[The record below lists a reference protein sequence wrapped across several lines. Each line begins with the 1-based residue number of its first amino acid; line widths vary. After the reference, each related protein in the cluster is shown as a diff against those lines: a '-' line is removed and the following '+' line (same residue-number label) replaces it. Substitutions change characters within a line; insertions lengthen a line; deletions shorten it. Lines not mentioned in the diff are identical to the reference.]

1 MIFTAGNFGAESL
14 GINAGCQSFH
24 FEVSLINEKI
34 ESFSPW
40 TLMAFEIR
48 ICEGMNKEI
57 PVTTINRKTTLIK
70 NNLKTLTTKNYS
82 QRNTFV
88 VIA

>member
-1 MIFTAGNFGAESL
+1 
-14 GINAGCQSFH
+14 
-24 FEVSLINEKI
+24 
-34 ESFSPW
+34 
-40 TLMAFEIR
+40 
-48 ICEGMNKEI
+48 MNKEI